1 MLIVKWDVSTGAVQN
16 LVIVVRDNA
25 RPGWEARCT
34 GPLRNSRA
42 AAIACWKEL
51 PGILTESS
59 TTPSDGWWIEG
70 VVPGMTFEERRR
82 VADVISTLITMP
94 SEAWHTIEEIE
105 RVREAD
111 RALCDAARSAHI
123 DVRAE
128 AEGAARVDPGVTA
141 ARRKLADVAMDAS
154 VDDLRARIDAIVIAE
169 RRAKIAYHLEQIEA
183 LKAEDAAATTPGG
196 SDAG

>member
-1 MLIVKWDVSTGAVQN
+1 MLIVKWGVSTGAVQN

-25 RPGWEARCT
+25 RAGWEARCT

-42 AAIACWKEL
+42 AAIACWKDL
-51 PGILTESS
+51 PGILTETG

-70 VVPGMTFEERRR
+70 VVSGMTFEERQR
-82 VADVISTLITMP
+82 VAGVISTLVTIP
-94 SEAWHTIEEIE
+94 SEAWHTIEEVE
-105 RVREAD
+105 RVRD
-111 RALCDAARSAHI
+111 GRPPAASL

-128 AEGAARVDPGVTA
+128 AEGAASIDPAVTA
-141 ARRKLADVAMDAS
+141 ARRKLAEVAMDAS

-196 SDAG
+196 TDAG